1 MLNFILI
8 AVLVL
13 LIIDSLRRVVKL
25 GMEFNKTKESLS
37 KIQNSIME
45 IQVEINRLSEEVEI
59 LSLSPIEQESR
70 RFELLPPVTTATLS
84 ALEPGEELAIA
95 MKTYTDGGTPI
106 IYNITY
112 KHRETIYRNPG
123 GKDPIAYGIGHFET
137 DKNWADVRILCAEG
151 QKTGVIRG
159 LSLEG
164 GVRKRKVI

>member
-112 KHRETIYRNPG
+112 IGLTQTI
-123 GKDPIAYGIGHFET
+123 ISH
-137 DKNWADVRILCAEG
+137 
-151 QKTGVIRG
+151 
-159 LSLEG
+159 
-164 GVRKRKVI
+164 